1 MKKKVISIII
11 ILIIAIIIALGAYF
25 VIQKN
30 NEEKRNYEIAQI
42 TDYKYYVIKEEDK
55 YGVIDS
61 EGNKIIETQYDNVKI
76 PNPEQAVFV
85 CYEGEETKVLNENSE
100 EILTQ
105 YKGLEP
111 LRLKNILSDLMYE
124 KTVLKYSENGKYGIL
139 DFTGKKLTKAIYDEI
154 DTLQS
159 KEGELLVKIENKYGV
174 ININGAT
181 LVKTE
186 YDKIESDKYYDE
198 ELGYKNAGYIVTQTT
213 DEGYRY
219 GYVNS
224 NGKEII
230 EPKYNEL
237 SRITEISNSNDVYI
251 ICAENGKYGLL
262 KNNSKIINNDY
273 QSLVYNS
280 SNKTI
285 IALKGKRYGAFSLDG
300 KNIVPFE
307 YKQIDST
314 GDYLYATS
322 SDEIVTVF
330 DNNGE
335 KVDID
340 QNLKILNTENES
352 YKIYIQAEEGKTI
365 YNIYK
370 NGEQVT
376 KNSYTYI
383 QYLFDN
389 YFIACDQNGKLGV
402 IDDNENTKIEFN
414 YNSIQRIDDTK
425 MIETQNTNTKITE
438 IYSSQMNKICELI
451 DASIENK
458 GEYIKLYNEN
468 ETKYISKEE
477 KEVTNIEDK
486 IKENNPEFIGQYHKV
501 VYGNGEIYYTK

>member
-186 YDKIESDKYYDE
+186 YDKIK
-198 ELGYKNAGYIVTQTT
+198 A
-213 DEGYRY
+213 
-219 GYVNS
+219 
-224 NGKEII
+224 
-230 EPKYNEL
+230 
-237 SRITEISNSNDVYI
+237 
-251 ICAENGKYGLL
+251 
-262 KNNSKIINNDY
+262 
-273 QSLVYNS
+273 
-280 SNKTI
+280 
-285 IALKGKRYGAFSLDG
+285 
-300 KNIVPFE
+300 
-307 YKQIDST
+307 
-314 GDYLYATS
+314 
-322 SDEIVTVF
+322 
-330 DNNGE
+330 
-335 KVDID
+335 
-340 QNLKILNTENES
+340 
-352 YKIYIQAEEGKTI
+352 
-365 YNIYK
+365 
-370 NGEQVT
+370 
-376 KNSYTYI
+376 
-383 QYLFDN
+383 
-389 YFIACDQNGKLGV
+389 
-402 IDDNENTKIEFN
+402 
-414 YNSIQRIDDTK
+414 
-425 MIETQNTNTKITE
+425 
-438 IYSSQMNKICELI
+438 
-451 DASIENK
+451 
-458 GEYIKLYNEN
+458 
-468 ETKYISKEE
+468 
-477 KEVTNIEDK
+477 
-486 IKENNPEFIGQYHKV
+486 
-501 VYGNGEIYYTK
+501 